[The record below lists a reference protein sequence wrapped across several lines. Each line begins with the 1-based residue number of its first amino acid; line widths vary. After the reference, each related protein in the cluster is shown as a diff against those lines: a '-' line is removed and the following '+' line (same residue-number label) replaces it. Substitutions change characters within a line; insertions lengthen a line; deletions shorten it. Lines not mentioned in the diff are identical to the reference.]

1 MTRQPTRPPLRLRPR
16 PSRRLAAFLLA
27 VHAAVVVVALLLPA
41 PWLLRLVLAI
51 AALLSLTYGLAVHVR
66 RILPWSVVEATWQPD
81 GAWVLTL
88 ASGREVPAR
97 LLPSS
102 YISPALVVLNF
113 RVDWWLVRSLVLP
126 HDSLD
131 PDLHRRLRARL
142 RLAGHTAP
150 SAPDRAA

>member
-1 MTRQPTRPPLRLRPR
+1 M
-16 PSRRLAAFLLA
+16 LL
-27 VHAAVVVVALLLPA
+27 VHGAVVAVALLLPVSGM
-41 PWLLRLVLAI
+41 LR
-51 AALLSLTYGLAVHVR
+51 AALICAALVGLAHGLGAHVLR
-66 RILPWSVVEATWQPD
+66 TLPWSVVEATWQPD

-102 YISPALVVLNF
+102 YVSPALVVLNF
-113 RVDWWLVRSLVLP
+113 RVARWLVRSVVLTR
-126 HDSLD
+126 DTLEA
-131 PDLHRRLRARL
+131 DLHRRLRARL